1 MDINGSCNCNTHTKT
16 FLFKIIF
23 QMRGLF
29 RMTSKVMEIKMVED
43 HHQLKKSR
51 KPGYLI
57 QHLFPVAL
65 LPMPGF
71 GCCCYPTSSQCHFQP
86 YQADGHLHKSLLLL
100 AIKNAE
106 MEQSILMEDNIPD
119 LIFQDMSSLLFLP
132 LMRVV
137 IHFCVNYAP
146 SQGIKTAVKNL
157 NRALLQHCPYSKWHQ
172 SHELTIL
179 LRAMQTAPYSSCH
192 FPLQR
197 PSLQ

>member
-43 HHQLKKSR
+43 HHQLKKKQKTRIFDTTSFSSGSS
-51 KPGYLI
+51 PNAW
-57 QHLFPVAL
+57 FWL
-65 LPMPGF
+65 LLLSYF
-71 GCCCYPTSSQCHFQP
+71 QCHFQP

-100 AIKNAE
+100 AMKNAE

-146 SQGIKTAVKNL
+146 SQGIKTALKNL